1 MFLHCPCCFARV
13 LFFLWRQNG
22 QTDSLPEESR
32 PCSLQHQPILWS
44 VTWRGNGTNRT
55 PKMVVDRETRNDVS
69 TSKKRWHEIIET
81 ASFQLGDPWMDHPN
95 GGSLRNNTPKNRGH
109 PGRTGC
115 DWRYVGVLNWHT
127 LPETHITL
135 WKWPSKRKGVS
146 FVPCFRG
153 YVRAMLV
160 SERVVYPI
168 FIGVC
173 WDSVHHLPQSP
184 TNHWPKKT

>member
-81 ASFQLGDPWMDHPN
+81 ASFQLSDPWMDHPN

-109 PGRTGC
+109 PGRT
-115 DWRYVGVLNWHT
+115 WMWL
-127 LPETHITL
+127 E
-135 WKWPSKRKGVS
+135 
-146 FVPCFRG
+146 
-153 YVRAMLV
+153 
-160 SERVVYPI
+160 
-168 FIGVC
+168 VC
-173 WDSVHHLPQSP
+173 WGVELAYTPWDSHNPLKMAFQEERSFLC
-184 TNHWPKKT
+184 TMFQGLC